1 MKVMIV
7 DLLNRA
13 LRPMVIAAIA
23 AAAVF
28 FLFGL
33 GAVMLYRF
41 ALHGEIDLQGL
52 AAFGS
57 LVLLPML
64 QHFQNRH
71 QLKRDQVLI
80 NTPPLTN
87 VATA

>member
-1 MKVMIV
+1 MSV

-13 LRPMVIAAIA
+13 LRPAAIAAIA

-33 GAVMLYRF
+33 AAVMLYRF
-41 ALHGEIDLQGL
+41 AAHGELDLQGL

-57 LVLLPML
+57 LVLLPTM

-71 QLKRDQVLI
+71 TEKL
-80 NTPPLTN
+80 NAPTPPLTN
-87 VATA
+87 VYHG

>member
-1 MKVMIV
+1 
-7 DLLNRA
+7 
-13 LRPMVIAAIA
+13 MVIAAIA

-71 QLKRDQVLI
+71 QIKRDQVFI

>member
-1 MKVMIV
+1 M
-7 DLLNRA
+7 A
-13 LRPMVIAAIA
+13 IAAIA

-41 ALHGEIDLQGL
+41 AQHGEIDLNGL

-57 LVLLPML
+57 MVLLPVM

-71 QLKRDQVLI
+71 QIKRDQVLI

-87 VATA
+87 AAAA